1 LPIEQKQVII
11 DWLLDSDPSIVWQ
24 VKKDLLH
31 VKQEIFQLDRKN
43 ISKKGW
49 GKEILKKQDSNGTWA
64 KGLYSPKWIS
74 TTYTLLQLKRM
85 GLNPENPQAQK
96 GARILLNKGK
106 WTDGGIN
113 FFNSRKTSEACVTA
127 MVFGILCYFK
137 IEEDYLLKIFNY
149 IKTNQMSDG
158 GWNCLLDQGAT
169 HASMHTTLMALEAL
183 REYKNLSSTPVN
195 EIEVLQD
202 KGHEFLLQHQLYKSH
217 STGIIIDQKMLN
229 NVFPPRWKYNILT
242 ALDYFQSENHPY
254 DERFEDAINLI
265 IKKGKQG
272 KWPKGSKHS
281 GKIWFNMEEGREPSR
296 WNTLRALRVLQWWE
310 NISN

>member
-1 LPIEQKQVII
+1 LQSEQRKDII
-11 DWLLDSDPSIVWQ
+11 DWLLDSDPSINWQ
-24 VKKDLLH
+24 VKKDLLNI
-31 VKQEIFQLDRKN
+31 KQEKYELDRKK
-43 ISKKGW
+43 IAEMGW
-49 GKEILKKQDSNGTWA
+49 GKEILMKQDPNGTWA

-74 TTYTLLQLKRM
+74 TNYTLLQLKRM
-85 GLNPENPQAQK
+85 GLNPENAQAQK

-106 WTDGGIN
+106 WADGGIN

-137 IEEDYLLKIFNY
+137 IEEDYLSKIFDY

-158 GWNCLLDQGAT
+158 GWNCLLDKGAT

-183 REYKNLSSTPVN
+183 HEYKRLPKAPIDK
-195 EIEVLQD
+195 IELLQK
-202 KGHEFLLQHQLYKSH
+202 KGHEFLLRHQLYKSH
-217 STGIIIDQKMLN
+217 STGSIIDQKMLN
-229 NVFPPRWKYNILT
+229 IVFPPRWKYNILT
-242 ALDYFQSENHPY
+242 ALDYFQLENHPY
-254 DERFEDAINLI
+254 DEGFEDAINLI

-281 GKIWFNMEEGREPSR
+281 GKLWFNMEEGREPSK
-296 WNTLRALRVLQWWE
+296 WNTLRALRVLKWWE